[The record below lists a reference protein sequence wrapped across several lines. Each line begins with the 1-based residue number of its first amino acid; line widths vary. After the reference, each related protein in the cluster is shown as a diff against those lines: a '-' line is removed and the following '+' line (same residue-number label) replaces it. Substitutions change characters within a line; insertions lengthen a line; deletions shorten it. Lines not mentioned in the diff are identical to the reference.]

1 MFDYHTSHA
10 SRRENERN
18 AAIPT
23 KTDCAAMLSPHSI
36 SMLRQSSS
44 PSLADKPREAEAPL
58 DRRRKTKSRS
68 LVFNLKIQKRIERQA
83 GTSSPVT

>member
-1 MFDYHTSHA
+1 MSDYHTSHA

-18 AAIPT
+18 AAIPP

-36 SMLRQSSS
+36 SMLRQPSS